1 MPTQNNMHVDSLLTN
16 MAVGWQQDLSGFL
29 AGRVFPN
36 VPVNEA
42 SGIYGV
48 WPTGAIWRDEMRR
61 RPLGGE
67 LERVDYSVSTATFSI
82 EEFGVKH
89 YVDDRTR
96 RNATNPFDPDIGAGR
111 LLSGMAAINAERR
124 WATSFFG
131 TGIWSNDI
139 TGVPAT
145 PTAGTQI
152 LQWDQSAADPADGL
166 EEYQIIMEEA
176 TGGLSGNVLIIG
188 RNVWRFVKANAAFKD
203 QIKYTQRG
211 VITQQLAAELF
222 GVETLIV
229 AKSVYNTAEEGLATS
244 ISRIVG
250 ADDGLLL
257 HRNPAVSGAG
267 DGLPTAGIMLA
278 WQNLVPG
285 ATNPLGAVIERGRDE
300 QKYSDIFAVRNAI
313 EFVVTAADL
322 GIFFTGLVA

>member
-1 MPTQNNMHVDSLLTN
+1 MPTPNNMHVDPLLTN

-29 AGRVFPN
+29 SGRVFPN
-36 VPVNEA
+36 VPVNES
-42 SGIYGV
+42 SGIYAV
-48 WPTGAIWRDEMRR
+48 WPTGSIWRDEMRR

-67 LERVDYSVSTATFSI
+67 LERVDYSVSTDTFKI
-82 EEFGVKH
+82 EEYGVKH

-96 RNATNPFDPDIGAGR
+96 RNASNPFDPDIGAAR

-124 WATSFFG
+124 WASNFFT

-139 TGVPAT
+139 LGVTTG
-145 PTAGTQI
+145 PTAGTEI
-152 LQWDQSAADPADGL
+152 LQFDQAASDPADSI

-176 TGGLSGNVLIIG
+176 TGGRSGNVLIIG
-188 RNVWRFVKANAAFKD
+188 RSVWKAVKANTAFKD

-211 VITQQLAAELF
+211 LITEQIAAALF
-222 GVETLIV
+222 GVETLII
-229 AKSVYNTAEEGLATS
+229 ARSVFNTAEEGLATS
-244 ISRIVG
+244 ISRIIG
-250 ADDGLLL
+250 AKDGLLL
-257 HRNPAVSGAG
+257 HRNPTVSGAG
-267 DGLPTAGIMLA
+267 DGMPTAGVMLA

-285 ATNPLGAVIERGRDE
+285 ATNPLGAVIERGRDD

-313 EFVVTAADL
+313 EFKVTAADL